1 MSGVYEKYMHYCS
14 PYALHWHML
23 QYCIDHGYKRYN
35 LYGIS
40 GIFDDSAEDYGV
52 YLFKKGFN
60 GNVIELMGDFEYV
73 VDQKMYSAYQAL
85 RKVKHLL
92 KKQK

>member
-1 MSGVYEKYMHYCS
+1 MSGVYEKYMQFCS

-23 QYCIDHGYKRYN
+23 KHCIDNGFKRYN

-40 GIFDDSAEDYGV
+40 GIFDESAPDYGV

-73 VDQKMYSAYQAL
+73 VDSKMYNVYQTL
-85 RKVKHLL
+85 RKIKHTI
-92 KKQK
+92 KK